1 MDKWFFMFFLYF
13 LSDLVSSVRLG
24 DLNPFIDTRL
34 GSIPLSTLHVDY
46 ASTPLALDGSSHKK
60 GPTLLLEHD
69 GQL

>member
-1 MDKWFFMFFLYF
+1 MDKYSLSLLGRKKKQF

-24 DLNPFIDTRL
+24 DLSPFIDTRL

-60 GPTLLLEHD
+60 GPDALGT
-69 GQL
+69 